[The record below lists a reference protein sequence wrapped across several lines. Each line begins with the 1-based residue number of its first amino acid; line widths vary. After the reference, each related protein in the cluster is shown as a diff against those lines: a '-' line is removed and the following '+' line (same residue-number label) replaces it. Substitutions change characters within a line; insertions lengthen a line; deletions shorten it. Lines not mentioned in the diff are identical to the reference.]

1 MDFKSK
7 KFLVLTKIVVD
18 FETCVLTAAV
28 VQSSNSSFIF
38 ALFRLFFFF
47 TKWVLL
53 RNAHEMMMIR
63 MLALLYQRY
72 SPPLPSCAGSF

>member
-38 ALFRLFFFF
+38 ALFRLFFLFYKMG
-47 TKWVLL
+47 TIEKCS
-53 RNAHEMMMIR
+53 RDDDD
-63 MLALLYQRY
+63 
-72 SPPLPSCAGSF
+72 